1 MKKIIKELYNLD
13 IQIMIKLS
21 PSTYKIKTKDEE
33 YVLKYLDEVDD
44 LEASYSRLSILNL
57 SSFSIPLLNIYE
69 QYISTYD
76 DKKFQIS
83 NYYYDETIQAKD
95 IRLKFFLKELAL
107 LHTKSQYYI
116 KVNEGFFKE
125 TYDFIYEQ
133 VENAK
138 KELDRI
144 LFEVEALDYKPPSA
158 WLLLMNNQLFYKAID
173 EVKSHIDKFLDL
185 TKDLSK
191 LRVSLIYQNFDY
203 SHIIIKDNKIIGT
216 QKLTLAPSIYDIKYL
231 FDSSFT
237 GSIDL
242 SGFVEEY
249 FKNYSLLE
257 YEKEWL
263 LGLLFIPSFN
273 FKALEG
279 YKEIE
284 AIVAIT
290 RSIQHFKNAF
300 ELASFLTKDEG

>member
-1 MKKIIKELYNLD
+1 MKKIVKELYD
-13 IQIMIKLS
+13 IDIEIMIKLS
-21 PSTYKIKTKDEE
+21 SSTYKIKAKNEE
-33 YVLKYLDEVDD
+33 YILKYLDDVDD
-44 LEASYSRLSILNL
+44 LEASYSRLELLNL
-57 SSFSIPLLNIYE
+57 SSFSIPLKNVYD
-69 QYISTYD
+69 QYISIYN

-83 NYYYDETIQAKD
+83 TYYFDETIQAKD

-107 LHTKSQYYI
+107 LHSKSHYYI
-116 KVNEGFFKE
+116 KVNDGFFKE
-125 TYDFIYEQ
+125 SYDFIYEQ
-133 VENAK
+133 VEEAK
-138 KELDRI
+138 KELDNI
-144 LFEVEALDYKPPSA
+144 LFQIEALDYKPPSA

-173 EVKSHIDKFLDL
+173 EVKSHIDKFQDL
-185 TKDLSK
+185 TKELAK

-203 SHIIIKDNKIIGT
+203 SHIIIKSKKIIGT
-216 QKLTLAPSIYDIKYL
+216 QKLTIAPSIYDIKYL
-231 FDSSFT
+231 FDTSFA

-242 SGFVEEY
+242 SGFIEEY
-249 FKNYSLLE
+249 FNNFNLLE

-273 FKALEG
+273 FKVLEG